1 VDKTWERCALTT
13 NEFLAAVENGLSKR
27 NIARWYERRTVA
39 ELAELRTWIHGYL
52 IRLSHPRPV
61 SQQQGLEFMR
71 LVLVMKSQGTG
82 FNSRLNETVQ
92 ILQGRQVA

>member
-1 VDKTWERCALTT
+1 MDT

-27 NIARWYERRTVA
+27 NIARWYERRTAA
-39 ELAELRTWIHGYL
+39 ELAELKTWIHGYL

-71 LVLVMKSQGTG
+71 LVLVMKAQAVGQNYG
-82 FNSRLNETVQ
+82 FETVSET
-92 ILQGRQVA
+92 LQGRQVA